1 MGGLQK
7 IEFLVKSFIYN
18 QLEYIGIF
26 FHPIGLIGTIISGAK
41 LNIGNLVTNIKFI
54 LSNCYLKYYYG

>member
-7 IEFLVKSFIYN
+7 IEFLVKTFIYN
-18 QLEYIGIF
+18 QLEHVRIL
-26 FHPIGLIGTIISGAK
+26 FHPIGLFGTIVSCAK